1 VHLSL
6 PRRGE
11 IRWALVPYALE
22 APFRGAGWE
31 GGADFAD
38 VEVHARA
45 RGGGAIDLRVP
56 GKMRPVL
63 LLQSAVGGQPGTV
76 VVLRLKRL
84 DALPA
89 PLREA
94 VLAGHAPRLVP
105 LAAAIGGVRQ
115 IAMVDTLER
124 AHLSAIDQRVI
135 GTATADELRLI
146 GERVARVLELDLG
159 RLVEEAAAELLEGMR
174 G

>member
-1 VHLSL
+1 MHLNP

-22 APFRGAGWE
+22 APFEGPGWE
-31 GGADFAD
+31 GGIGFDG
-38 VEVHARA
+38 VERHARA
-45 RGGGAIDLRVP
+45 SRGGAIGLRVP
-56 GKMRPVL
+56 AKMRPVL
-63 LLQSAVGGQPGTV
+63 VLQSIVSAANGAPA
-76 VVLRLKRL
+76 VLRLKRL

-89 PLREA
+89 RLRDE
-94 VLAGHAPRLVP
+94 VLAGHDTHLVP

-115 IAMVDTLER
+115 IAMADTLER
-124 AHLSAIDQRVI
+124 AHLSAIDHRVI

-159 RLVEEAAAELLEGMR
+159 RLVEDAAGDLLEQLR